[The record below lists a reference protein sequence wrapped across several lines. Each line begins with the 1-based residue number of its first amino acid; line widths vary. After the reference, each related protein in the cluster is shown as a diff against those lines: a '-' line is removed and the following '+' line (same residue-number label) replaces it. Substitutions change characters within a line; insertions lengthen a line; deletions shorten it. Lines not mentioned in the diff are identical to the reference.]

1 MHVLLFAKDL
11 AFLSRLI
18 VNFLFLYFIACNI
31 AKYMSKLIRELSCK
45 GRKVQ
50 GCPPA
55 KVNHRWWIQGESLTT
70 WMNGHQRRQ
79 CDEIRQVPL
88 KGKGRRVITNQPSV
102 SSGEATFTSQYRMK
116 YYLIRQFGLE
126 IWMHL
131 PKKLPNQLEQASL
144 KLLQSIA
151 YGSLT
156 PTLILVTTSTV
167 ISCGNVYCRSWQK
180 NWDKYQR

>member
-1 MHVLLFAKDL
+1 MHTLLFAKDL
-11 AFLSRLI
+11 AFFSRLI
-18 VNFLFLYFIACNI
+18 VNFLLLYFIACNI
-31 AKYMSKLIRELSCK
+31 AKYMSKLIHELWCK

-88 KGKGRRVITNQPSV
+88 KGKGRRVITNQPNV

-126 IWMHL
+126 IWMLL
-131 PKKLPNQLEQASL
+131 PKKLPKQLEQASL
-144 KLLQSIA
+144 KLGALRRPMTYDNHPSHPIVPHIA
-151 YGSLT
+151 LK
-156 PTLILVTTSTV
+156 TTSHVLWCT
-167 ISCGNVYCRSWQK
+167 K
-180 NWDKYQR
+180 MT